1 MYNVFGM
8 HIYQGRCD
16 RSYNARSLF
25 FRESSLLND
34 IIKEFSTLHELHDNK
49 NLVLCNVDV
58 VQSNNVGM
66 VQLAK
71 SLNFSMKLVHH
82 SLKAVFDVTLVNDF
96 ARVG

>member
-8 HIYQGRCD
+8 HIYQGRRD
-16 RSYNARSLF
+16 RSHNARGLF

-34 IIKEFSTLHELHDNK
+34 IIKEFSALHELHDNK
-49 NLVLCNVDV
+49 NLFLRYIDV
-58 VQSNNVGM
+58 VKSNNVGM

-71 SLNFSMKLVHH
+71 RLNFGMKLVHH
-82 SLKAVFDVTLVNDF
+82 ALKAVFNVMFVNDF